1 MKTIFCFLSVNNKI
15 MVRSSRVL
23 TYCFFLSLML
33 LSFMLRAQSL
43 TQTVRGRVTDQDSR
57 IPLPGVNVV
66 IVGSGIF
73 QGSSTNEQGEFRIEN
88 VAVGRVTLK
97 ISYIGY
103 EDKLLSNL
111 LITSGKETILEVEV
125 QESLINMDEVVI
137 SADQNK
143 SQIANEM
150 ALISARGFTV
160 EETKR
165 YAGSFN
171 DPARMV
177 SGYAGVTSDASGD
190 NAIIVRGNSPKGI
203 QWRLEGIDIP
213 NPNHFSDEGATGGPI
228 NALNSIMLANSE
240 FYTGAFAPEFGNAL
254 SGVFDMR
261 LRKGNNEQR
270 EYSAS
275 VGILGTE
282 ATLEGPFKRGG
293 GSSYLLNYRYSTLTL
308 LNDLGLVNFGGIPK
322 YQDISFKAHLPTKS
336 FGTFSLFGLGG
347 KSSIVEEEFA
357 DELVEKG
364 DYKANMGV
372 LGITQY
378 WPLGS
383 KTFLQNSV
391 SLSQNGSGFKG
402 YEPNE
407 QDVLEELFD
416 TKLNKNSIKGAT
428 TLNHKFNARHNAQAG
443 VVYTH
448 HYFNFHNK
456 YFDKETERFVTDQ
469 GTKGDAGYYQGFISW
484 KYRPLEK
491 VSFVSGVHVHG
502 TTLNND
508 LYVEPRA
515 SLRWEFH
522 HRQAFTAGFGVHGKM
537 ESLTNYFSIIPDGSG
552 ADATPNKNMGFSK
565 AAHYIAGYENQLGA
579 NLFFKAE
586 AYYQRLYNIPVE
598 NIEGSSYS
606 LINQS
611 DWFSDRMLVNKGTG
625 RNLGLEL
632 TLERYFTD
640 SYYFLATTS
649 FYDSKYKA
657 LDGVERNTMFNGN
670 YAGNFLFGKE
680 FKLKTNSE
688 KKKVFGINSKVSL
701 LGARRFTPINREES
715 VARDKTIWHEDRAFS
730 GRGDDVFF
738 INLALAYRI
747 DRSKTSQELK
757 LDIQN
762 LTNNAANI
770 APYYNETTD
779 KVEQL
784 KQLSLLPVLM
794 YTVNF

>member
-15 MVRSSRVL
+15 MVRSSRIL

-33 LSFMLRAQSL
+33 LSCMLRAQSL

-66 IVGSGIF
+66 IVGSDIF
-73 QGSSTNEQGEFRIEN
+73 QGSSTNEQGEFRLEN
-88 VAVGRVTLK
+88 VAVGRVILK

-103 EDKLLSNL
+103 KEKLLSNL
-111 LITSGKETILEVEV
+111 LITSGKETILEIEV

-137 SADQNK
+137 TADQNK

-308 LNDLGLVNFGGIPK
+308 LNDLGLVTFGGIPK
-322 YQDISFKAHLPTKS
+322 YQDLSFKVHVPTK
-336 FGTFSLFGLGG
+336 FIGTFSLFGLGG

-391 SLSQNGSGFKG
+391 SLSQN
-402 YEPNE
+402 
-407 QDVLEELFD
+407 
-416 TKLNKNSIKGAT
+416 
-428 TLNHKFNARHNAQAG
+428 
-443 VVYTH
+443 
-448 HYFNFHNK
+448 
-456 YFDKETERFVTDQ
+456 
-469 GTKGDAGYYQGFISW
+469 
-484 KYRPLEK
+484 
-491 VSFVSGVHVHG
+491 
-502 TTLNND
+502 
-508 LYVEPRA
+508 
-515 SLRWEFH
+515 
-522 HRQAFTAGFGVHGKM
+522 
-537 ESLTNYFSIIPDGSG
+537 
-552 ADATPNKNMGFSK
+552 
-565 AAHYIAGYENQLGA
+565 
-579 NLFFKAE
+579 
-586 AYYQRLYNIPVE
+586 
-598 NIEGSSYS
+598 
-606 LINQS
+606 
-611 DWFSDRMLVNKGTG
+611 
-625 RNLGLEL
+625 
-632 TLERYFTD
+632 
-640 SYYFLATTS
+640 
-649 FYDSKYKA
+649 
-657 LDGVERNTMFNGN
+657 
-670 YAGNFLFGKE
+670 
-680 FKLKTNSE
+680 
-688 KKKVFGINSKVSL
+688 
-701 LGARRFTPINREES
+701 
-715 VARDKTIWHEDRAFS
+715 
-730 GRGDDVFF
+730 
-738 INLALAYRI
+738 
-747 DRSKTSQELK
+747 
-757 LDIQN
+757 
-762 LTNNAANI
+762 
-770 APYYNETTD
+770 
-779 KVEQL
+779 
-784 KQLSLLPVLM
+784 
-794 YTVNF
+794 